1 MVTHGKRSAGWL
13 AATLIA
19 ALLAPATATS
29 ARAQA
34 PVDHEAVFAQQLRP
48 LFTRHC
54 GTCHSTAEAKGD
66 LDLERFDSF
75 AAVRREPDVWRDV
88 VDQVA
93 NGEMPPAKAPQPG
106 AAEREQMLAGVR
118 ALLAEL
124 ARAQAGDPGPV
135 VLRRLDNAAFTYA
148 VRDLTGVATLDP
160 AREFPVDGAAGEG
173 FTNVG
178 NALGMS
184 PTLAAK
190 YLAAAKSVAEHAL
203 LLPDGLRFGE
213 AATRRDQT
221 AERLAAIRAFYRRH
235 TDPRGANVVVV
246 QGLSFQGDVGGR
258 LPAAKY
264 FDATLAL
271 RDGAH
276 DAPARR
282 ALAAAGG
289 LSPKYLDRLWR
300 ELTDGAPSLLL
311 DDLRARWRTA
321 PAGSGEALAAAIA
334 PWQQRLFAFRTVGH
348 IGKLG
353 GPKAWLE
360 PVDAV
365 VEQQDVRL
373 PLPAA
378 AADGAATVQLVV
390 RSAGEGAATVRLR
403 EPRLVRAGHP
413 DLPLRD
419 LRGLGAALAA
429 RRTAIA
435 ASAASCLAAV
445 AAMQG
450 GRLATAD
457 AAAAFGVEPALLQG
471 WLELLGVDASGAA
484 SAIDAQQ
491 LLAKPVRDSNGH
503 RAVQGWTAGE
513 LPTVL
518 ANASDEALRVP
529 GTMAPRR
536 VAVHPTPQQR
546 VVAAWRAPRSERARI
561 AVRVQRAHMAC
572 GNGVAWELSVR
583 RGGLALRLADG
594 IAADAHEATATVA
607 DVALAAGDFVAL
619 AIGARAGDHTCDL
632 TTIDLAITAADGTV
646 HDLAADVAPDILA
659 GNPHPDRHGRAD
671 AWRFAA
677 EADAGEG
684 AGIPAGSALGAFVLA
699 ADDAQRA
706 AAAQRVQQLLAG
718 QAPERDDD
726 RALLARLQAVDGP
739 LYRDCRADAGQA
751 AADDG
756 FGCAPDAFDGRDLL
770 LRSDAAL
777 ALRVPAAFAAGA
789 TLVATATVAS
799 TSAADGAQLQARSEP
814 SAGPSTGLLDA
825 PLLARSPAAR
835 QRLVAACDAFRD
847 LLPPALCYAQIV
859 PVDEAVTLTQY
870 HREDDALRRLL
881 LDDAEAA
888 QLDRLWRELHFV
900 AQDALTAV
908 DAYEQI
914 WQYATQDADP
924 KAFEPL
930 RAPIHARADAFRAEL
945 RAAEPRHLDAVL
957 AFADRAWRRPLT
969 DDDGAQLRALY
980 QQLRQEGLAHDDA
993 IRLLLARVLA
1003 SPNFLYRAEA
1013 APAGAAAAPVSALE
1027 LATRLSFCL
1036 TASPPDA
1043 ELRAAAADGSLLRP
1057 EVLTAQGRRLLAGPG
1072 AERLARE
1079 FGLSWLHLRD
1089 FASEAEKSERLF
1101 PEFPALRG
1109 AMHEEVVRFLTD
1121 WLQRDGALDELLAAD
1136 HAFVDDALA
1145 AHYGLPPAGSG
1156 GAGAGGWRRVDG
1168 MRALG
1173 RGGLLGTAA
1182 VLASQSGASRTS
1194 PILRGNW
1201 IAEALLGDK
1210 LPRPPKSV
1218 PKLPD
1223 DETSDA
1229 LTMRELT
1236 ERHRRD
1242 PDCARCHDR
1251 IDHFGLALEAFDAI
1265 GRRRTQDLGGRPI
1278 DARVEAP
1285 DGAVFTDLDGLRAYL
1300 LTTRRAAFERQF
1312 LRKLLGY
1319 ALGRGVLLSD
1329 QPLLD
1334 AIHVDWPQH
1343 GHRIGFAIERIL
1355 LSPQFRCA
1363 RGRDW
1368 SER

>member
-1 MVTHGKRSAGWL
+1 MVTHARRATGWM
-13 AATLIA
+13 AATLGA
-19 ALLAPATATS
+19 ALLAPAPS

-34 PVDHEAVFAQQLRP
+34 PVDHEAVFTQQLRP

-54 GTCHSTAEAKGD
+54 GKCHSTAEAKGD
-66 LDLERFDSF
+66 LDLERFDRF
-75 AAVRREPDVWRDV
+75 AAIRREPDVWRAV
-88 VDQVA
+88 LDQLA
-93 NGEMPPAKAPQPG
+93 SGEMPPAKAPQPG

-213 AATRRDQT
+213 AATRSDQT

-246 QGLSFQGDVGGR
+246 QGLTFQGDVGGR

-289 LSPKYLDRLWR
+289 LSPKYVDRLWR

-311 DDLRARWRTA
+311 DDLRARWRAA
-321 PAGSGEALAAAIA
+321 PAGGGEALAAAIA

-365 VEQQDVRL
+365 VDAQDVKL
-373 PLPAA
+373 PLPAAA
-378 AADGAATVQLVV
+378 AADGAATVHLVV

-403 EPRLVRAGHP
+403 EPRLVRAGRP

-419 LRGLGAALAA
+419 LRGLGAAVAA

-435 ASAASCLAAV
+435 ASAAQCLAAV
-445 AAMQG
+445 ATVQS
-450 GRLATAD
+450 GRLAAAD
-457 AAAAFGVEPALLQG
+457 AAATFGVDAALLRG
-471 WLELLGVDASGAA
+471 WLALLGVDAGGAA
-484 SAIDAQQ
+484 SGVDAQQ

-518 ANASDEALRVP
+518 ANASGDALRVP
-529 GTMAPRR
+529 GTMAPRSI
-536 VAVHPTPQQR
+536 AVHPTPQQR
-546 VVAAWRAPRSERARI
+546 VVAAWHAPRAERARI

-594 IAADAHEATATVA
+594 VAADAAAATAAVD

-632 TTIDLAITAADGTV
+632 TTIDLAITATDGTV

-677 EADAGEG
+677 EADAGVG

-770 LRSDAAL
+770 LRSDTAL

-789 TLVATATVAS
+789 TLVATATVAA
-799 TSAADGAQLQARSEP
+799 TSAADAAQLQARSEP
-814 SAGPSTGLLDA
+814 LAGPAPALLDA

-835 QRLVAACDAFRD
+835 QRLAAACDAFRD

-881 LDDAEAA
+881 LDDADAA

-945 RAAEPRHLDAVL
+945 RAAEPRHLAAVL

-969 DDDGAQLRALY
+969 DAEAAQLRALY
-980 QQLRQEGLAHDDA
+980 QRLRQEELAHDDA

-1013 APAGAAAAPVSALE
+1013 APAGSAAAPVAALE
-1027 LATRLSFCL
+1027 LATRLSFFL

-1043 ELRAAAADGSLLRP
+1043 ELRAAAADDALLRP
-1057 EVLTAQGRRLLAGPG
+1057 EVLTAQGRRLRAGPG

-1089 FASEAEKSERLF
+1089 FAGEAEKSERLF
-1101 PEFPALRG
+1101 PEFRALRG
-1109 AMHEEVVRFLTD
+1109 AMQEEVVRFLTD

-1145 AHYGLPPAGSG
+1145 AHYGLPV
-1156 GAGAGGWRRVDG
+1156 AGAGGWRRVAG
-1168 MRALG
+1168 MRAVG

-1210 LPRPPKSV
+1210 LPKPPKTV

-1223 DETSDA
+1223 DETSDT

-1251 IDHFGLALEAFDAI
+1251 IDHYGLALETFDAI

-1329 QPLLD
+1329 EPLLD
-1334 AIHVDWPQH
+1334 AIHAEWPQH